1 MGIILKRDNKFVGIR
16 WKLVSTYLL
25 LLSIALF
32 MMFNI
37 FHISLKDNYIDE
49 FKINL
54 ITQGSIIANQ
64 ISKNYD
70 NLDIETTYN
79 YANNYIKETSAKINS
94 RVLIIDYDKEVLID
108 SHDLLNGKSIEN
120 LDEIDIALDGKD
132 AASLYNIKGLGNTMY
147 VAVPIK
153 SQSYKVLGVVLISS
167 DARIIF
173 ERINDTMKNA
183 ILTSLLGIFITG
195 IVSFIIADIIS
206 SPIKKITDAAS
217 SIAMGDFNK
226 KIEVEGTDEISR
238 LGNAFN
244 LMTAKLYQV
253 DEQRIKFVANVSHEL
268 RTPLASLKIMS
279 EALLEE
285 KENIKKEVVM
295 DFLVDIDK
303 EVDRLSKVIDSLLY
317 LVNIEKKELELD
329 MKLSY
334 VNYLARNVIKKL
346 NPIAEK
352 NNINI
357 HLVETD
363 RVQIKLD
370 KDKINQAL
378 INILGNAIKYTP
390 ENGDIYV
397 RIFLSKMNEV
407 VIEIEDTGI
416 GIPKADIEHIFDRFY
431 RADKARGKDSGG
443 VGLGMSIA
451 KQIINL
457 HQGQITIQSKINKG
471 TKISIIL
478 PKNIGV

>member
-1 MGIILKRDNKFVGIR
+1 MGTILKHKDKFVSIR
-16 WKLVSTYLL
+16 WKLASTYLL
-25 LLSIALF
+25 LLLIALF

-37 FHISLKDNYIDE
+37 FYSSLKDNYTDE
-49 FKINL
+49 FKSNL

-64 ISKNYD
+64 ISKSYD
-70 NLDIETTYN
+70 NLKIETTYN
-79 YANNYIKETSAKINS
+79 YVKNYIKETSAKINS
-94 RVLIIDYDKEVLID
+94 RVLVISDDKEVLID
-108 SHDLLNGKSIEN
+108 SHDLLNEQSIE
-120 LDEIDIALDGKD
+120 LLQEIDIALEGEDS
-132 AASLYNIKGLGNTMY
+132 ANLYNIKGLGNTMY

-153 SQSYKVLGVVLISS
+153 SQSYKVLGIVLLSS
-167 DARIIF
+167 DATIISK
-173 ERINDTMKNA
+173 RINDTMKNA
-183 ILTSLLGIFITG
+183 ILTSLFGIFITS

-206 SPIKKITDAAS
+206 NPIKKMTDAAS
-217 SIAMGDFNK
+217 SISMGDFNK
-226 KIEVEGTDEISR
+226 KIEVEGIDEISK
-238 LGNAFN
+238 LANAFN
-244 LMTAKLYQV
+244 LMTTKLYQV

-303 EVDRLSKVIDSLLY
+303 EVNRLNKVIDSLLY

-329 MKLSY
+329 MKLTY

-352 NNINI
+352 NNIII
-357 HLVETD
+357 HLIETD

-390 ENGDIYV
+390 KNGDIYV

-431 RADKARGKDSGG
+431 RADKARGRDSGG

-451 KQIINL
+451 KQIVNL
-457 HQGQITIQSKINKG
+457 HQGQITIKSKINKG